1 MEKTPQRGK
10 AQKAYGR
17 KIVQNASEKSI
28 KTDAEIDEERYS
40 KHAESKAQSAA
51 QVYITGL
58 FFK

>member
-28 KTDAEIDEERYS
+28 KTDAESHEKGQPSHAKS
-40 KHAESKAQSAA
+40 K
-51 QVYITGL
+51 T
-58 FFK
+58 